1 MPPPLPVPRVRL
13 LSLRQFF
20 DWSCDSP
27 AIPLIPRSA
36 SSPQYDSILD
46 LVLLLSTASQLKVP
60 AARTHAIA
68 ALDAASPPLDP
79 VERVFLAEKY
89 AIPGW
94 LRPAYVALCARPHA
108 LEDAEAEVLGL
119 QTTARLARAR
129 EAVLEEKVQEW
140 RRAVERM
147 ESGEAVSKEDMQ
159 VREAKLVER
168 VVDRIFASER

>member
-1 MPPPLPVPRVRL
+1 M
-13 LSLRQFF
+13 
-20 DWSCDSP
+20 
-27 AIPLIPRSA
+27 
-36 SSPQYDSILD
+36 
-46 LVLLLSTASQLKVP
+46 LSTSCALSFP
-60 AARTHAIA
+60 AARAHAIS

-89 AIPGW
+89 DIPAW
-94 LRPAYVALCARPHA
+94 LRPAFVELCARAQP

>member
-1 MPPPLPVPRVRL
+1 MPPPLLVPRVRL
-13 LSLRQFF
+13 LSSCQFF

-27 AIPLIPRSA
+27 AILLILHSA

-89 AIPGW
+89 GIPAW
-94 LRPAYVALCARPHA
+94 LRPAYVELCSRTHA

-119 QTTARLARAR
+119 HTTARLARAR
-129 EAVLEEKVQEW
+129 EKVLEEKVAEW
-140 RRAVERM
+140 RKAVERM
-147 ESGEAVSKEDMQ
+147 ESGEGVSKEDMQ

-168 VVDRIFASER
+168 VVDDIFVSDR

>member
-1 MPPPLPVPRVRL
+1 M
-13 LSLRQFF
+13 
-20 DWSCDSP
+20 
-27 AIPLIPRSA
+27 
-36 SSPQYDSILD
+36 
-46 LVLLLSTASQLKVP
+46 
-60 AARTHAIA
+60 
-68 ALDAASPPLDP
+68 DP

-89 AIPGW
+89 AIPAW
-94 LRPAYVALCARPHA
+94 LRPAYVALCSRSHA
-108 LEDAEAEVLGL
+108 LEDSEAEVLGL

-140 RRAVERM
+140 RRAVERI